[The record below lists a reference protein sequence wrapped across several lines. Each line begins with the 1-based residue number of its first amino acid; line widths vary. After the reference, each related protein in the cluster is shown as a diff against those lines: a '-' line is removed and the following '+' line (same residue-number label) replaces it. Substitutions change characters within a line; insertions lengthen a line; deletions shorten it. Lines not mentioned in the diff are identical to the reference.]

1 MTGRLGMAIV
11 IRNGDTADN
20 DLMINI
26 LRTVDPSRHPTVHIT
41 LEGYDSARY
50 TSEYLLW
57 ERKAAAQ
64 SHDSLPRFC
73 CDNEDAVC

>member
-1 MTGRLGMAIV
+1 MAIV
-11 IRNGDTADN
+11 IRNGDTADH

-41 LEGYDSARY
+41 FEGYDSARY

-57 ERKAAAQ
+57 AVFQFRSHSAQ
-64 SHDSLPRFC
+64 KVIKSWLHDWPL
-73 CDNEDAVC
+73 